1 MRCRCSM
8 LFRLGWAAYSP
19 FFIAG
24 MQSQATVV
32 RETVGDAAAK
42 INACVNKLATLEVTS
57 IDRSRA
63 ITRTHTHTP
72 THTAIDQA
80 PIIGFAP
87 LSVLLVL
94 HCTAR
99 TLTAG

>member
-1 MRCRCSM
+1 MGALWRGATRRMMLCQCSM
-8 LFRLGWAAYSP
+8 SFRLGWAAYSP

-57 IDRSRA
+57 IDRSIGCNHPHAR
-63 ITRTHTHTP
+63 TRTQP
-72 THTAIDQA
+72 
-80 PIIGFAP
+80 
-87 LSVLLVL
+87 
-94 HCTAR
+94 
-99 TLTAG
+99 

>member
-1 MRCRCSM
+1 MLCRCSM
-8 LFRLGWAAYSP
+8 SFRLGWAAYSP

-57 IDRSRA
+57 IDRSIDRVQS
-63 ITRTHTHTP
+63 RTP
-72 THTAIDQA
+72 THAHTTLDQA
-80 PIIGFAP
+80 PIMERATQCFVGFR
-87 LSVLLVL
+87 
-94 HCTAR
+94 TALR
-99 TLTAG
+99 ER